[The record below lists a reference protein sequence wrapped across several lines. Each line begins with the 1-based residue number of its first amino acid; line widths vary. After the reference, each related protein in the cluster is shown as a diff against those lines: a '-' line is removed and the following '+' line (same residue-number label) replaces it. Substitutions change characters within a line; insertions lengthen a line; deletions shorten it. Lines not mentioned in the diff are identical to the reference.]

1 MIGPYAASKWALEAI
16 AETLAI
22 ETGHFGIK
30 VSVMQPG
37 AVSSGGGERAKV
49 FLTEN
54 DPYAPLYEAL
64 GVLRGESVTP
74 QDVAAAVADTIEQPS
89 PPLCVPVGVPAKRGP
104 AGPQGGAR
112 DRAVP
117 AGRDQLVAGMGEWL
131 PAVMS
136 RSPDLLRSLG

>member
-1 MIGPYAASKWALEAI
+1 MSDPKGEEPDGKDPVEIEWQFDALDLRPVERWLATLP
-16 AETLAI
+16 TLAI

-89 PPLCVPVGVPAKRGP
+89 PPLRVPVGVPAKR
-104 AGPQGGAR
+104 ALQAR
-112 DRAVP
+112 KEAP
-117 AGRDQLVAGMGEWL
+117 ETE
-131 PAVMS
+131 PF
-136 RSPDLLRSLG
+136 LLAEINW